1 MKEQQKKQ
9 KRKKINSK
17 PLRTVTSNLKTEEDL
32 KQFAQQM
39 SGVLSALAN

>member
-1 MKEQQKKQ
+1 MKKQ
-9 KRKKINSK
+9 RKPTRKKINYKSQK
-17 PLRTVTSNLKTEEDL
+17 WVTSNLKTEEDF